1 MLHFFSLFV
10 ILALTVPQGLAQTLA
25 NNGSMTLLRDLK
37 VNKRRVRCGRNLA
50 VIGRVRLNS
59 FGDADSLYCAL
70 RNMNYD
76 SAQFD
81 LKDRVTRFTHI
92 NTRKFVMMFGDETPS
107 DGTKKYWWSWSRDGR
122 LFSEGLK
129 YSLRV
134 NLILRNATA
143 TPVTWRFYCE
153 TKKNNFTS
161 HYFWDKTGADV
172 NKQVRVAAPC
182 EYTSKKDKL

>member
-1 MLHFFSLFV
+1 
-10 ILALTVPQGLAQTLA
+10 
-25 NNGSMTLLRDLK
+25 
-37 VNKRRVRCGRNLA
+37 
-50 VIGRVRLNS
+50 
-59 FGDADSLYCAL
+59 
-70 RNMNYD
+70 MNYD

-172 NKQVRVAAPC
+172 NKQVGAHSIHTNGEDGKSFPYIPQQLVVC
-182 EYTSKKDKL
+182 FL